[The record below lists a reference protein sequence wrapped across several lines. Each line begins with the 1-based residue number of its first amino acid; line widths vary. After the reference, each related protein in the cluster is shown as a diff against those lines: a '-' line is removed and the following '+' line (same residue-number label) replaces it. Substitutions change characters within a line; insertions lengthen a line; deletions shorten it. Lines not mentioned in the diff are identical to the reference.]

1 MNGHGQLMVEK
12 GPFKKIV
19 SGEWKDDEIYSGTMK
34 YIFKSTNQLVG
45 QYKGGI
51 KNLLRH
57 GQGIFQTGNYIVQ
70 GQFSEDELV
79 GTGILKNNSNPS
91 YEYTISGN
99 LNQPRLEKL
108 TAQIKYGNNDVYQ
121 D

>member
-1 MNGHGQLMVEK
+1 M
-12 GPFKKIV
+12 
-19 SGEWKDDEIYSGTMK
+19 
-34 YIFKSTNQLVG
+34 
-45 QYKGGI
+45 
-51 KNLLRH
+51 
-57 GQGIFQTGNYIVQ
+57 Q

-121 D
+121 G